1 MKWLQPLP
9 LVLVL
14 LVPAA
19 AARAAEGF
27 QVVVNAAN
35 PISSV
40 PKDQLSRIFMKKA
53 QKWENGQAI
62 APVDQDQ
69 ASPVRAAFSKT
80 VHGKPVSAVASY
92 WQQQIFAGRD
102 VPPAEKPS
110 DTAVIAFVKANAGA
124 VGYVSGNAPPEVK
137 VLAVE

>member
-1 MKWLQPLP
+1 MKWLHSLP
-9 LVLVL
+9 LALVL
-14 LVPAA
+14 LLPAA

-40 PKDQLSRIFMKKA
+40 PKDQLSRIFMKKT

-62 APVDQDQ
+62 APVDLDQ

-102 VPPAEKPS
+102 VPPAEKAS